1 MINQDTINLLRECN
15 AGIKMGVSSIDD
27 VIASVKNIELKHTL
41 EHSRHEH
48 GVLGDET
55 HRLLLKYGGDTKDP
69 HPIAKGMSWIKTN
82 VKMQMEPTD
91 KTIAG
96 IMTDGCSMGIKS
108 LNSYLNQYQN
118 ADGAARHIAERL
130 IDIEQHMYDNMKP
143 YL

>member
-1 MINQDTINLLRECN
+1 MVNQDTINLLKECN

-27 VIASVKNIELKHTL
+27 VITSVKSSELKGTL

-55 HRLLLKYGGDTKDP
+55 HKLLLKYGGDTKDP

-82 VKMQMEPTD
+82 LKMQMEPTD

-96 IMTDGCSMGIKS
+96 LMTDGCNMGIKS
-108 LNSYLNQYQN
+108 LNGYLNQYKN
-118 ADGAARHIAERL
+118 ADDNVRNIAERL
-130 IDIEQHMYDNMKP
+130 IDIEERMADNMRQ